1 MDQIVTLHRFI
12 VTYLETFLGRSP
24 EKEEISHWFTDL
36 ADDIKTLNNLLR
48 EIDDNNRNV
57 TIISVIRQEVDVPI
71 NENEIVTLRR
81 GVLHVPR
88 KHGSDTMLRHND
100 KDHS

>member
-12 VTYLETFLGRSP
+12 VTYIETFLGSSP

-36 ADDIKTLNNLLR
+36 ADDIETLRDLLT
-48 EIDDNNRNV
+48 EIDNNNRNV

-81 GVLHVPR
+81 GVLYVPR

>member
-12 VTYLETFLGRSP
+12 VTYTETFLGSSP

-36 ADDIKTLNNLLR
+36 ADDIENLNNLLT
-48 EIDDNNRNV
+48 EIDNNNRNV

-71 NENEIVTLRR
+71 NENEIVTL
-81 GVLHVPR
+81 
-88 KHGSDTMLRHND
+88 LRHND
-100 KDHS
+100 KDHSRYSR

>member
-1 MDQIVTLHRFI
+1 MDLIVTLHRFI
-12 VTYLETFLGRSP
+12 VTYIETFLGSSP

-36 ADDIKTLNNLLR
+36 ADDIKTLNNLLT
-48 EIDDNNRNV
+48 EIDNNNRNV

-71 NENEIVTLRR
+71 NENEIVTPQR